1 MDRRT
6 PNIPLRGILALSA
19 LAWAGLASG
28 GGWKL
33 EVMGA
38 KQLETSYAGNAASA
52 EDASTVWFNPA
63 GMTELSSK
71 WTATVNVPVIDL
83 TIDTRD
89 DGSRTILGQPLTG
102 PRTTDAGK
110 VVVVPSFYAVRRM
123 GDAVWAGI
131 GFNTPFGLGT
141 NYDESWRGRYQATET
156 TLLVY
161 NLNPSIGWRLDDRLS
176 VGGGVDV
183 QYSRGVF
190 SEMIDFG
197 SFGAAGGLGLA
208 PQQDDGKVR
217 IGGDAWAVGFD
228 LGTLWKPCGSTK
240 IGLAFHSKT
249 VHDISGS
256 AHFRV
261 PEDAAALTGNGAV
274 FQNTNAD
281 APLPMPAS
289 VSLSA
294 DQGISRNVALLA
306 DVTWTQWS
314 ALRRITIDFA
324 NPNQPRINQPFD
336 WRDVWRWSLGARY
349 RPNDRWT
356 LRAGAAYEQSPVAD
370 RTREPR
376 VPEANH
382 EWVSA
387 GFTYQASAKMDIDF
401 FYVHLFTD
409 EAKIDISDPTAG
421 TYVGH
426 SDWNIDNVGIS
437 ATMKF

>member
-1 MDRRT
+1 MHGRT
-6 PNIPLRGILALSA
+6 PRIFRTVLALSV
-19 LAWAGLASG
+19 LASAGIASG

-71 WTATVNVPVIDL
+71 WTATVSVPVIDL
-83 TIDTRD
+83 RIDTSD
-89 DGSRTILGQPLTG
+89 DGSRSLLGQPLTG

-110 VVVVPSFYAVRRM
+110 VVVVPSFYAVRRIS
-123 GDAVWAGI
+123 DALWAGI

-161 NLNPSIGWRLDDRLS
+161 NLNPSLGWRIDDRWS

-183 QYSRGVF
+183 QYARGVF
-190 SEMIDFG
+190 SEMLDFG
-197 SFGAAGGLGLA
+197 SFGAAAGL
-208 PQQDDGKVR
+208 PSQQDDGKVR
-217 IGGDAWAVGFD
+217 IGGDSWAVGFD
-228 LGTLWKPCGSTK
+228 LGTLWKPSPSTK

-261 PEDAAALTGNGAV
+261 PDAEALTGGGAV
-274 FQNTNAD
+274 FQNTGAD

-294 DQGISRNVALLA
+294 DQGISRSVALLA
-306 DVTWTQWS
+306 DVTWTGWS
-314 ALRRITIDFA
+314 ALRRITIDFD
-324 NPNQPRINQPFD
+324 NPNQPRIDQPFD

-349 RPNDRWT
+349 RASDRWT
-356 LRAGAAYEQSPVAD
+356 VRAGAAYEQSPVAD
-370 RTREPR
+370 KTREPR

-387 GFTYQASAKMDIDF
+387 GFTYQASGKLDIDF

-426 SDWNIDNVGIS
+426 SDWNINNVGVG
-437 ATMKF
+437 ATLRF

>member
-1 MDRRT
+1 MHGRT
-6 PNIPLRGILALSA
+6 PRLPFRTA
-19 LAWAGLASG
+19 LAIALLAAASTARG

-83 TIDTRD
+83 SIDTRD
-89 DGSRTILGQPLTG
+89 DGSRSILGQPLTG

-161 NLNPSIGWRLDDRLS
+161 NLNPSIGWRLDDHWS

-197 SFGAAGGLGLA
+197 SFGAASGLGLA

-217 IGGDAWAVGFD
+217 IGGTAWAVGFD
-228 LGTLWKPCGSTK
+228 LGTLWKPCASTK

-261 PEDAAALTGNGAV
+261 PEDAAPLTGNGAV
-274 FQNTNAD
+274 FRNTNAD

-294 DQGISRNVALLA
+294 DQVVSVA
-306 DVTWTQWS
+306 W
-314 ALRRITIDFA
+314 
-324 NPNQPRINQPFD
+324 
-336 WRDVWRWSLGARY
+336 
-349 RPNDRWT
+349 
-356 LRAGAAYEQSPVAD
+356 
-370 RTREPR
+370 
-376 VPEANH
+376 
-382 EWVSA
+382 
-387 GFTYQASAKMDIDF
+387 
-401 FYVHLFTD
+401 
-409 EAKIDISDPTAG
+409 
-421 TYVGH
+421 
-426 SDWNIDNVGIS
+426 
-437 ATMKF
+437 

>member
-1 MDRRT
+1 MHRRNRT
-6 PNIPLRGILALSA
+6 TLLAFAAFAVTA
-19 LAWAGLASG
+19 LARA

-38 KQLETSYAGNAASA
+38 KALESSYAGNAASA

-63 GMTELSSK
+63 GMTELSGK
-71 WTATVNVPVIDL
+71 WTVSAAVPVIDL

-89 DGSRTILGQPLTG
+89 DGSRSILGQPLTG
-102 PRTTDAGK
+102 PRTTGAGK
-110 VVVVPSFYAVRRM
+110 VVMVPSFYAVRRV
-123 GDAVWAGI
+123 GGALWAGI

-141 NYDESWRGRYQATET
+141 NYDERWRGRYQATET

-161 NLNPSIGWRLDDRLS
+161 NLNPSLAWRVDDRLS

-197 SFGAAGGLGLA
+197 SFGAASWLGTV

-217 IGGDAWAVGFD
+217 IGGTAWAVGFD
-228 LGTLWKPCGSTK
+228 LGALWKPCPATK

-249 VHDISGS
+249 VHDISGP

-261 PEDAAALTGNGAV
+261 PADAEPLTGNGAL
-274 FQNTNAD
+274 FRNTNAD

-294 DQGISRNVALLA
+294 DQGISRNWALLA
-306 DVTWTQWS
+306 DATWTQWS
-314 ALRRITIDFA
+314 ALRRITIDFD
-324 NPNQPRINQPFD
+324 NPSQPRIAQAFD

-349 RPNDRWT
+349 RAGEKWT
-356 LRAGAAYEQSPVAD
+356 VRAGAAYEQTPVVD

-387 GFTYQASAKMDIDF
+387 GFTYQASNKLDIDF

-409 EAKIDISDPTAG
+409 EAKINVFDPTAG
-421 TYVGH
+421 SYVGH
-426 SDWNIDNVGIS
+426 SDWNINNVGLG
-437 ATMKF
+437 ATLKF

>member
-1 MDRRT
+1 MHGRT
-6 PNIPLRGILALSA
+6 PRLPFRTA
-19 LAWAGLASG
+19 LAIALLAAASTARG

-71 WTATVNVPVIDL
+71 WTATVAVPVIDL
-83 TIDTRD
+83 SIDTRD
-89 DGSRTILGQPLTG
+89 DGSRSILGQPLTG
-102 PRTTDAGK
+102 PRTTGAGK
-110 VVVVPSFYAVRRM
+110 VVVVPSFYAVRRV

-161 NLNPSIGWRLDDRLS
+161 NLNPSLAWRLDDHWS

-197 SFGAAGGLGLA
+197 SFGAASGLGLA

-217 IGGDAWAVGFD
+217 IGGTAWAVGFD
-228 LGTLWKPCGSTK
+228 LGTLWKPCASTK

-261 PEDAAALTGNGAV
+261 PEDAAPLTGNGAV

-294 DQGISRNVALLA
+294 DQGVSRNLALLA

-314 ALRRITIDFA
+314 ALRRITIDFD
-324 NPNQPRINQPFD
+324 NPNQPRIAQP
-336 WRDVWRWSLGARY
+336 
-349 RPNDRWT
+349 
-356 LRAGAAYEQSPVAD
+356 
-370 RTREPR
+370 
-376 VPEANH
+376 
-382 EWVSA
+382 
-387 GFTYQASAKMDIDF
+387 
-401 FYVHLFTD
+401 
-409 EAKIDISDPTAG
+409 
-421 TYVGH
+421 
-426 SDWNIDNVGIS
+426 
-437 ATMKF
+437 

>member
-1 MDRRT
+1 MHGRTRRPPFRT
-6 PNIPLRGILALSA
+6 LLAIA
-19 LAWAGLASG
+19 FLAAASMARA

-38 KQLETSYAGNAASA
+38 KALETSYAGNAASA

-63 GMTELSSK
+63 GMTELSGR
-71 WTATVNVPVIDL
+71 WTATVGVPVIDL

-89 DGSRTILGQPLTG
+89 DGSRSLLGQPLTG
-102 PRTTDAGK
+102 PRTTDAGA
-110 VVVVPSFYAVRRM
+110 VVEVPSFYAVRKM
-123 GDAVWAGI
+123 GDALWAGI

-141 NYDESWRGRYQATET
+141 NYDEKWRGRYQATQT
-156 TLLVY
+156 FLLVY
-161 NLNPSIGWRLDDRLS
+161 NLNPSLAYRFDDHWS
-176 VGGGVDV
+176 AGGGIDV

-190 SEMIDFG
+190 SDMIDFG
-197 SFGAAGGLGLA
+197 SIGAASGLGLV

-217 IGGDAWAVGFD
+217 VGGHAWAFGFD
-228 LGTLWKPCGSTK
+228 LGALWKPCAATK
-240 IGLAFHSKT
+240 VGLAFHSKT

-261 PEDAAALTGNGAV
+261 PEDAAPLTADGAL
-274 FQNTNAD
+274 FRNTNAD

-294 DQGISRNVALLA
+294 DQGISPGLALLA
-306 DVTWTQWS
+306 DVTWTGWS
-314 ALRRITIDFA
+314 ALRRITIDFG
-324 NPNQPRINQPFD
+324 NPSQPRIVEAFD

-349 RPNDRWT
+349 RANARWT
-356 LRAGAAYEQSPVAD
+356 LRAGAAYEQTPVPAS
-370 RTREPR
+370 TREPR

-387 GFTYQASAKMDIDF
+387 GFSYQASSRLDIDF

-409 EAKIDISDPTAG
+409 KAKIDVSDPTAG
-421 TYVGH
+421 TYVGR
-426 SDWNIDNVGIS
+426 SDWNINNVGLS
-437 ATMKF
+437 ATLKF

>member
-1 MDRRT
+1 MHRRYRAAG
-6 PNIPLRGILALSA
+6 LSLAA
-19 LAWAGLASG
+19 LAVAGFASA

-38 KQLETSYAGNAASA
+38 KELATSYAGNAASA

-63 GMTELSSK
+63 GMTELAGK
-71 WTATVNVPVIDL
+71 WTVSVSVPVIDL
-83 TIDTRD
+83 RIDEHDRA
-89 DGSRTILGQPLTG
+89 SRSILGQPLSG
-102 PRTTDAGK
+102 PAVSNGGA
-110 VVVVPSFYAVRRM
+110 VVEVPSFYAVRKL
-123 GDAVWAGI
+123 GDSLWAGL

-141 NYDESWRGRYQATET
+141 NYAEDWRGRYQATQT
-156 TLLVY
+156 FLLVY
-161 NLNPSIGWRLDDRLS
+161 NLNPSLAYRIDDRLS
-176 VGGGVDV
+176 VGGGIDV

-190 SEMIDFG
+190 SEMLDFG
-197 SFGAAGGLGLA
+197 SIGAASGLGTV

-217 IGGDAWAVGFD
+217 IGGHAWAVGFD
-228 LGTLWKPCGSTK
+228 LGTLWKPSPTTN

-249 VHDISGS
+249 VHDISGP

-261 PEDAAALTGNGAV
+261 PADAAALTSGGTL

-294 DQGISRNVALLA
+294 DQGISPRWAILA
-306 DVTWTQWS
+306 DATWTQWS
-314 ALRRITIDFA
+314 ALRRITIDFD
-324 NPNQPRINQPFD
+324 NPNQPRINQPFE

-349 RPNDRWT
+349 RAGDRWT
-356 LRAGAAYEQSPVAD
+356 LRAGAAYEQTPVVD

-387 GFTYQASAKMDIDF
+387 GFTYEASKKLEVDF

-409 EAKIDISDPTAG
+409 EAKIDTFDPTAG
-421 TYVGH
+421 SYVGH
-426 SDWNIDNVGIS
+426 ADWNINNVGVG
-437 ATMKF
+437 ATLRF

>member
-1 MDRRT
+1 MHRRNRT
-6 PNIPLRGILALSA
+6 AGLSLAA
-19 LAWAGLASG
+19 LAVAGLASA

-38 KQLETSYAGNAASA
+38 KELETSYAGNAASA

-63 GMTELSSK
+63 GMTELAGK
-71 WTATVNVPVIDL
+71 WTVSVSVPVIDL
-83 TIDTRD
+83 TIDEHD
-89 DGSRTILGQPLTG
+89 QGSRSILGQPLSG
-102 PRTTDAGK
+102 PSVSNGGA
-110 VVVVPSFYAVRRM
+110 VVEVPSFYAVRKL
-123 GDAVWAGI
+123 GDSLWAGV

-141 NYDESWRGRYQATET
+141 NYDEDWRGRYQATQT
-156 TLLVY
+156 FLLVY
-161 NLNPSIGWRLDDRLS
+161 NLNPSLAYRIDDRFS
-176 VGGGVDV
+176 VGGGIDV

-190 SEMIDFG
+190 SEMLDFG
-197 SFGAAGGLGLA
+197 SIGAANGLGLS

-217 IGGDAWAVGFD
+217 IGGHAWAVGFD
-228 LGTLWKPCGSTK
+228 LGTLWKPSPSTK

-261 PEDAAALTGNGAV
+261 PADAAALTSGGTL

-294 DQGISRNVALLA
+294 DQAVSPRWAILA
-306 DVTWTQWS
+306 DATWTQWS
-314 ALRRITIDFA
+314 ALRRITIDFE

-349 RPNDRWT
+349 RAGDRWT
-356 LRAGAAYEQSPVAD
+356 LRAGAAYEQTPVPD

-387 GFTYQASAKMDIDF
+387 GFTYEASKKLEVDF

-409 EAKIDISDPTAG
+409 EAKIDTFDPTAG
-421 TYVGH
+421 SYVGRA
-426 SDWNIDNVGIS
+426 DWNINNVGVG
-437 ATMKF
+437 ATLRF

>member
-1 MDRRT
+1 MDRRY
-6 PNIPLRGILALSA
+6 RAVGMSLAV
-19 LAWAGLASG
+19 LAVAGLASA

-38 KQLETSYAGNAASA
+38 KALESSYAGNAASA

-63 GMTELSSK
+63 GMTELSGK
-71 WTATVNVPVIDL
+71 WTVNVAVPVINL
-83 TIDTRD
+83 TIDTHD
-89 DGSRTILGQPLTG
+89 DGSRSLLGQPLTG
-102 PRTTDAGK
+102 PATTDAGK
-110 VVVVPSFYAVRRM
+110 VVAVPSFYAVRKL
-123 GDAVWAGI
+123 GGAWWAGL

-141 NYDESWRGRYQATET
+141 NYAEDWRGRYQATET

-161 NLNPSIGWRLDDRLS
+161 NLNPSLAWRVDDRFS

-190 SEMIDFG
+190 SEMLDFG
-197 SFGAAGGLGLA
+197 SIGAASGLPLA

-228 LGTLWKPCGSTK
+228 LGTLWKPSPATK

-261 PEDAAALTGNGAV
+261 PEDAAALTAGGTL

-294 DQGISRNVALLA
+294 DQGVSRDWALLA

-314 ALRRITIDFA
+314 ALRRITIDFD
-324 NPNQPRINQPFD
+324 NPNQPRIAQAFD

-349 RPNDRWT
+349 RAGEKWT
-356 LRAGAAYEQSPVAD
+356 VRAGAAYEQTPVVD

-387 GFTYQASAKMDIDF
+387 GFTYQASNKLEIDF

-409 EAKIDISDPTAG
+409 EAKIDVSDPTAG

-426 SDWNIDNVGIS
+426 SDWNIDNVGVG
-437 ATMKF
+437 ATLRF

>member
-1 MDRRT
+1 MHRRNRAV
-6 PNIPLRGILALSA
+6 PFLALAALSVGA
-19 LAWAGLASG
+19 LARA

-38 KQLETSYAGNAASA
+38 KALESSYAGNAASA

-63 GMTELSSK
+63 GMTELPGK
-71 WTATVNVPVIDL
+71 WTVTAGSPVIDL
-83 TIDTRD
+83 TIDSRD
-89 DGSRTILGQPLTG
+89 EGSRSLIGQPISG
-102 PRTTDAGK
+102 PRTTNGGA
-110 VVVVPSFYAVRRM
+110 VVAVPSFYAVRKM
-123 GDAVWAGI
+123 SDSLWAGL

-141 NYDESWRGRYQATET
+141 NYDEKCRGRYQATQT
-156 TLLVY
+156 FLLVY
-161 NLNPSIGWRLDDRLS
+161 NLNPSLGWRIDDRWS

-197 SFGAAGGLGLA
+197 SIGAASGLGTV

-217 IGGDAWAVGFD
+217 IGGTAWAVGFD
-228 LGTLWKPCGSTK
+228 LGTLWKPAAHTK

-249 VHDISGS
+249 VHDVSGS

-261 PEDAAALTGNGAV
+261 PADAQALTGNGAL
-274 FQNTNAD
+274 FRNTNAD

-289 VSLSA
+289 LSLSA
-294 DQGISRNVALLA
+294 DQGVSRGLALLA

-314 ALRRITIDFA
+314 ALRRITIDFD
-324 NPNQPRINQPFD
+324 NPNQPRIAQPFE
-336 WRDVWRWSLGARY
+336 WRDVWRWSVGARW
-349 RPNDRWT
+349 RAGEKLT
-356 LRAGAAYEQSPVAD
+356 VRAGAAYEQSPVPD

-387 GFTYQASAKMDIDF
+387 GLTYAASARFDVDF

-409 EAKIDISDPTAG
+409 KAKIDVSDPTAG
-421 TYVGH
+421 TYVGRA
-426 SDWNIDNVGIS
+426 DWNIDNVGLS
-437 ATMKF
+437 ATLKF